1 MPATTQQQ
9 NKARPKP
16 PRARLAAPLLALL
29 LLAGCTSLAMEQQEF
44 QDTAPA
50 SGVDPAYDKFVAT
63 QLKQTFKDLSS
74 FDSFEISQARWLQ
87 SSKGWAWLACVRFN
101 DRGHQR
107 SYAVYF
113 KDSKLVDSRFAVQSD
128 GCSGLSYA
136 PLDLNAGG
144 PRPRGAGDPGPL
156 Y

>member
-9 NKARPKP
+9 DQARSKLSL
-16 PRARLAAPLLALL
+16 ARLAPPLLALL
-29 LLAGCTSLAMEQQEF
+29 LLAGCSSLAMEQQEA
-44 QDTAPA
+44 QDTTPA
-50 SGVDPAYDKFVAT
+50 SGVDPGYDKFVAA

-74 FDSFEISQARWLQ
+74 FDSFEISEARWLQ

-107 SYAVYF
+107 SYAIYF
-113 KDSKLVDSRFAVQSD
+113 KDNQLVDSRFAVQSD
-128 GCSGLSYA
+128 GCSGLSYS
-136 PLDLNAGG
+136 PLDLGAGG

>member
-9 NKARPKP
+9 NKARSKP
-16 PRARLAAPLLALL
+16 SLARLALPLLALSL
-29 LLAGCTSLAMEQQEF
+29 LGGCSSLAMEQQET
-44 QDTAPA
+44 QDTPV
-50 SGVDPAYDKFVAT
+50 SPVDPTYDKFVAA
-63 QLKQTFKDLSS
+63 QLKKTFKDLSS

-113 KDSKLVDSRFAVQSD
+113 KDNQLVDSRYAVQSD
-128 GCSGLSYA
+128 GCSGLTYS
-136 PLDLNAGG
+136 PLDLGTVG

>member
-9 NKARPKP
+9 SKARSRPSLV
-16 PRARLAAPLLALL
+16 RLALPLLVLL
-29 LLAGCTSLAMEQQEF
+29 LMGGCSSLAMEQQEA
-44 QDTAPA
+44 QDTPA
-50 SGVDPAYDKFVAT
+50 SAVDPAYDKFVAA
-63 QLKQTFKDLSS
+63 QLKKTFKDLSS

-113 KDSKLVDSRFAVQSD
+113 KDNQLVDSRYAVQSD
-128 GCSGLSYA
+128 GCSGLAYS
-136 PLDLNAGG
+136 PLDLGAAG